1 MKRVIIMGAAGRDFH
16 NFNVCFR
23 SDPSYQVVA
32 FTAAQIPY
40 IEDRVYPTALAGPA
54 YPQGVPIYA
63 ESELCSLIEQHQIDQ
78 VVLAYSDIAHAAVM
92 HIASQVLAC
101 GADFC
106 LLGPRSTM
114 LKSQC
119 PLVAVTSV
127 RTGSGKS
134 QTTRYVAQLLAEE
147 GRKVVVIR
155 HPMPYGRLAE
165 EAAVQRYADYSDLD
179 KYDCT
184 IEEREEYEPHLD
196 AGRIVYAGIDYE
208 EILHQAEIEAD
219 IIIWDG
225 GNNDFPFYLPDL
237 HIVVADPHRAG
248 DEISYHPGET
258 NLRMADIVIINKVD
272 SAEAS
277 KVKAVEASIAQ
288 CNPGAQVILAN
299 SPIYADDP
307 ELVRGKKV
315 LVIEDGPT
323 LTHGGMAFGAGVL
336 AAERLGAA
344 ELVDPRSFAVGSIA
358 DTLNNWPHLSRL
370 LPAMGYGR
378 KQIGEL
384 EETINRSPAEL
395 VLIATPID
403 LRRIMKIDKPA
414 VRIKYELEEIKP
426 RLATLIRDFLHSAE
440 SSKFGPIPK
449 QTRF

>member
-23 SDPSYQVVA
+23 SDPAYQVVA

-40 IEDRVYPTALAGPA
+40 IEDRVYPPALAGPA
-54 YPQGVPIYA
+54 YPQGVPIYP
-63 ESELCSLIEQHQIDQ
+63 ESELCRLIDEHQIDQ
-78 VVLAYSDIAHAAVM
+78 VFLAYSDIAHAEVM

-114 LKSQC
+114 LKSHC
-119 PLVAVTSV
+119 PVVAVTSV

-134 QTTRYVAQLLAEE
+134 QTTRYVARLLAEE
-147 GRKVVVIR
+147 GWNVVVIR
-155 HPMPYGRLAE
+155 HPMPYGSLAE

-208 EILHQAEIEAD
+208 KILHQAESEAD
-219 IIIWDG
+219 VIVWDG
-225 GNNDFPFYLPDL
+225 GNNDFPFLVPDL
-237 HIVVADPHRAG
+237 HIVVADPHRSG

-272 SAEAS
+272 SAEAN
-277 KVKAVEASIAQ
+277 KVQAVEASIAI

-299 SPIYADDP
+299 SPIYADEP
-307 ELVRGKKV
+307 ALVRGKKV

-336 AAERLGAA
+336 AAERFGAR
-344 ELVDPRSFAVGSIA
+344 ELIDPRSFAVGSIA
-358 DTLNNWPHLSRL
+358 ETLNKWPHLSRL
-370 LPAMGYGR
+370 LPAMGYSR
-378 KQIGEL
+378 KQIRDL
-384 EETINRSPAEL
+384 EETINRSPAQL

-414 VRIKYELEEIKP
+414 VRVKYELEEIKP
-426 RLATLIRDFLHSAE
+426 RLAVLLRDFLHSSE
-440 SSKFGPIPK
+440 SS
-449 QTRF
+449 

>member
-1 MKRVIIMGAAGRDFH
+1 VKRVIIMGAAGRDFH

>member
-23 SDPSYQVVA
+23 YDPAYQVVA

-54 YPQGVPIYA
+54 YPQGVPIYP
-63 ESELCSLIEQHQIDQ
+63 ESELCRLIDEHQIDQ
-78 VVLAYSDIAHAAVM
+78 VVLAYSDIAHAEVM
-92 HIASQVLAC
+92 HIASRVLAC

-119 PLVAVTSV
+119 PVVAVTSV

-134 QTTRYVAQLLAEE
+134 QTTRYVARLLAEE

-208 EILHQAEIEAD
+208 EILHQAESEAD
-219 IIIWDG
+219 IIVWDG
-225 GNNDFPFYLPDL
+225 GNNDFPFLVPDL

-272 SAEAS
+272 SAEAHN
-277 KVKAVEASIAQ
+277 VQAVEASIAI

-299 SPIYADDP
+299 SPIYADEP
-307 ELVRGKKV
+307 ALVSGKKV

-336 AAERLGAA
+336 AAERFGAG
-344 ELVDPRSFAVGSIA
+344 ELIDPRGFAVGSIA
-358 DTLNNWPHLSRL
+358 ETLKKWPHLSRL
-370 LPAMGYGR
+370 LPAMGYSR
-378 KQIGEL
+378 KQIRDL
-384 EETINRSPAEL
+384 EETINRSPAQL

-414 VRIKYELEEIKP
+414 LRVKYELEEIKP
-426 RLATLIRDFLHSAE
+426 RLAVLLRDFLHSAE
-440 SSKFGPIPK
+440 SS
-449 QTRF
+449 